1 MCFDPDWGGKW
12 NMGGG
17 RSWWLEQ
24 ISVVGSWQ
32 GFTSNRPGCDKATL
46 PKLSNTL
53 SNTLGLNP
61 SLVSPSSASKVSS
74 NTSPSQNKSPFGE
87 GHQYRPMKIR
97 TGCKKPPQEHCMEH
111 QLMLAL
117 PDDYSH

>member
-1 MCFDPDWGGKW
+1 
-12 NMGGG
+12 MGGG

-32 GFTSNRPGCDKATL
+32 GFTSNRPGCDQATL

-61 SLVSPSSASKVSS
+61 SLVSPLSASKVSS
-74 NTSPSQNKSPFGE
+74 NTSPSQNRSPFGE
-87 GHQYRPMKIR
+87 GQSVQ
-97 TGCKKPPQEHCMEH
+97 TDEDQNGLQEASSGT
-111 QLMLAL
+111 LNGTLAHACL
-117 PDDYSH
+117 AR